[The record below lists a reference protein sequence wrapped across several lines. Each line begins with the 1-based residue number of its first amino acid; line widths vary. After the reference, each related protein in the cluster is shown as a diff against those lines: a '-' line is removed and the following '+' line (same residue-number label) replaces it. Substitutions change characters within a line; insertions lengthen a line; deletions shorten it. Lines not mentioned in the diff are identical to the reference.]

1 MKALAWL
8 SLLVVACSKGGER
21 PAAQSQSADTGMADM
36 PGMTATTAVTLT
48 AAQVTHGGV
57 HWEPVALSTVASIA
71 TVPGQVIPNEDR
83 TARLGATVR
92 GRVIAVRVRPGDR
105 VSVGRVLVT
114 LQSPEAGMAQSDVDK
129 ARTVAP
135 SLAVR
140 SSFGITCP
148 GTVAIEATV
157 LSATGSQ
164 CTPPWVTC
172 AAVRVTAVVAVIPG
186 ISAIPVSADWDCAA
200 GRSPPLEQATTRR
213 LSQASAFMAGPQ
225 RGL

>member
-92 GRVIAVRVRPGDR
+92 ALSTSDCAIPASGLCSVTRTRPTLTRSPGRTRTAMTRP
-105 VSVGRVLVT
+105 
-114 LQSPEAGMAQSDVDK
+114 
-129 ARTVAP
+129 RTVAP

-186 ISAIPVSADWDCAA
+186 ISAIPVSADWDCA
-200 GRSPPLEQATTRR
+200 
-213 LSQASAFMAGPQ
+213 
-225 RGL
+225 